1 MREVQKMNK
10 RFVIA
15 DVDGDVLK
23 LEMSRTLLK
32 RPLLLMGVCS
42 DESGLIAQLNFGV
55 EDVPTIIEALGAFY
69 RESKEGDD
77 AGD

>member
-1 MREVQKMNK
+1 MTMNK

-23 LEMSRTLLK
+23 LEISKTLLSN
-32 RPLLLMGVCS
+32 PLLVMGVCT
-42 DESGLIAQLNFGV
+42 DENGLIAQLNFDV

-69 RESKEGDD
+69 RGSKEDHD

>member
-1 MREVQKMNK
+1 MNK

-23 LEMSRTLLK
+23 LEVSRTLLK
-32 RPLLLMGVCS
+32 RPMLVMGVCS
-42 DESGLIAQLNFGV
+42 DESGLIAELNFDI
-55 EDVPTIIEALGAFY
+55 EDVPTIIEALGVFY
-69 RESKEGDD
+69 RESKEDHD